1 MKHNPNDIITVDAET
16 FYSTE
21 FSLSKA
27 EYNTSSYIRDP
38 QFKEHCWAIKVG
50 TKKTKGYSAADGIKV
65 LQDIDWSKKA
75 LLAHNTAFDGF
86 ILSQRHGI
94 VPHYYYDTVSMTR
107 GLHNEVSRAKLDT
120 IAQFYQIGAK
130 SKTYLAPTKGLRD
143 LPKDIMKGLLEGC
156 VLDTNLCYE
165 VFRKQVEIY
174 PEGELDLID
183 MTIRM
188 FCDPVLQVD
197 ETVARQALADEMM
210 ARRSE
215 ILKCHKIIN
224 GRKVEEA
231 DLMSNPKF
239 AALLKECG
247 IEPPTKLS
255 LKTGLENFAFAQSD
269 PEFTALLDHED
280 KRVVLLTKGRLA
292 AKSTQAETRAWRLLQ
307 AGADGA
313 KLPVGY
319 NYFGAKT
326 GRWSGTNKLNLQNL
340 PRVNPYEPK
349 PSDGLRRS
357 IIAPKGHVLVVTDS
371 AQIEARINAWFCGQ
385 TDVVQQFADKQD
397 VYTLYASNNIYNK
410 PAAEITKLERFIGKI
425 AVLGLGYNM
434 GFKKFQTTLALG
446 MMGPAVDVPLAEC
459 QKIVKKY
466 RAKNNKISAMWK
478 YLNNVL
484 EQMAL
489 GNSGVIEGA
498 VELEYD
504 PMTVWLPNGM
514 GLHYPGLHV
523 GADGQLKYKAN
534 GVWKKIY
541 GGLLLENIVQALARI
556 VVGEQMLTTKDML
569 DQLKLKKNEKACVV
583 LMTHDEIVTCVP
595 ERLADQV
602 LKKQLGVMRLP
613 CSNWGADIPF
623 DAEGEYAV
631 NYSK

>member
-1 MKHNPNDIITVDAET
+1 MKHSPNDIITVDAET

-21 FSLSKA
+21 FSLTKA

-38 QFKEHCWAIKVG
+38 QFKEHCWAIKLG
-50 TKKTKGYSAADGIKV
+50 TKKTKGYTAADGIKV
-65 LQDIDWSKKA
+65 LQDQDWSKKA
-75 LLAHNTAFDGF
+75 LLAHNTSFDGF
-86 ILSQRHGI
+86 ILSHHHGI

-120 IAQFYQIGAK
+120 IAQFYAIGAK
-130 SKTYLAPTKGLRD
+130 SKTYLTPTKGLRD
-143 LPKDIMKGLLEGC
+143 LPKEVMKGLLEGC

-174 PEGELDLID
+174 PEDELDLID

-188 FCDPVLQVD
+188 FCDPVLQID
-197 ETVARQALADEMM
+197 ETVARQALAEEMV

-215 ILKCHKIIN
+215 ILKVRKIFK
-224 GRKVEEA
+224 GREVDETE
-231 DLMSNPKF
+231 LMSNPKF

-247 IEPPTKLS
+247 IEPPTKIS
-255 LKTGLENFAFAQSD
+255 NKTGLENFAFAQTD
-269 PEFTALLDHED
+269 PEFTELLDHED
-280 KRVVLLTKGRLA
+280 KRIVLLAKGRLA
-292 AKSTQAETRAWRLLQ
+292 AKSTQAETRAHRLLQ
-307 AGADGA
+307 AGAAGQ

-340 PRVNPYEPK
+340 PRVNKKEPK

-357 IIAPKGHVLVVTDS
+357 IIAPHGHVLVVTDS
-371 AQIEARINAWFCGQ
+371 AQIEARLNAWLCGQ
-385 TDVVQQFADKQD
+385 ADVVQQFADGQD
-397 VYTLYASNNIYNK
+397 VYRTYAAHNIYNK
-410 PAAEITKLERFIGKI
+410 PENDVSGLERFIGKI
-425 AVLGLGYNM
+425 AVLGLGYGM
-434 GFKKFQTTLALG
+434 GYKKFQTTLALG
-446 MMGPAVDVPLAEC
+446 MMGPAVDITLAES
-459 QKIVKKY
+459 QRIVKTY
-466 RAKNNKISAMWK
+466 RARNNKIASAWK
-478 YLNNVL
+478 MLNETL
-484 EQMAL
+484 ERMAA
-489 GNSGVIEGA
+489 GQSGELFDGL
-498 VELEYD
+498 LEYD

-514 GLHYPGLHV
+514 GLHYPGLHKGHD
-523 GADGQLKYKAN
+523 GALKYKAN

-556 VVGEQMLTTKDML
+556 VVGEQMLMTKDML
-569 DQLKLKKNEKACVV
+569 DGLKLKKNEKARVV
-583 LMTHDEIVTCVP
+583 LMTHDEIVSCVP

-602 LKKQLGVMRLP
+602 LTKQLGVMRLP

-623 DAEGEYAV
+623 DAEGGYAV